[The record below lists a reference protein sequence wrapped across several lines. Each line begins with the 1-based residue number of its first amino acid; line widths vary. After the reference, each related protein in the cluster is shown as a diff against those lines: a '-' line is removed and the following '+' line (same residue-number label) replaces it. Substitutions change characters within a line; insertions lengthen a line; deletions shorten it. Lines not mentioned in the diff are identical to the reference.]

1 MAGWSEGRDGDV
13 IIRCKSHAYY
23 ALRLGSSLASWSEGR
38 DGEFDIRS
46 KSHLYWVW
54 VESER
59 VGEWDFEKK

>member
-38 DGEFDIRS
+38 DGEFDIGS
-46 KSHLYWVW
+46 KVALI
-54 VESER
+54 
-59 VGEWDFEKK
+59 GFG